1 MKRRAVLAMAG
12 AVVALTG
19 MPQRTSA
26 QPVSACTGNNCIQVS
41 VTPSTQNASPGGVAH
56 VGLMFKQ
63 APNDSQAGG
72 PDEIAALALTLSI
85 SGDASV
91 PLQLND
97 CGLNADGLPNAVI
110 PDALIS
116 NFKVVVE
123 NASCATGRT
132 HCLCPDSGSGITPD
146 NFINLVIYGPNPL
159 PTPGPN
165 PIDIPT
171 LPAGPQQLLTIDL
184 KAAGNASGNIPL
196 HIYNQVQD
204 SQHPPSTALLSVGDK
219 VAVDQTCVPV
229 AGQPPCSG
237 SATSQVAT
245 TDASVTVIPGTPT
258 CPVCGQS
265 CTGDCDCSGDV
276 TVNELISMVN
286 IALGNQPVSACP
298 AGDADCSGDIT
309 INEIIRAVGFAL
321 GSCPAS

>member
-1 MKRRAVLAMAG
+1 
-12 AVVALTG
+12 
-19 MPQRTSA
+19 
-26 QPVSACTGNNCIQVS
+26 
-41 VTPSTQNASPGGVAH
+41 
-56 VGLMFKQ
+56 MFKP

-85 SGDASV
+85 SGGASV

-97 CGLNADGLPNAVI
+97 CALNADGLPNAVI
-110 PDALIS
+110 PDASIS

-123 NASCATGRT
+123 NASCSTGRT

-171 LPAGPQQLLTIDL
+171 LPGGPPQLLTIDL
-184 KAAGNASGNIPL
+184 KVASNASGTIPL

-204 SQHPPSTALLSVGDK
+204 SSQHPPSTALLSVGDK

-245 TDASVTVIPGTPT
+245 TDASITIQGGG
-258 CPVCGQS
+258 CGAR
-265 CTGDCDCSGDV
+265 CTGDCDSSGDV
-276 TVNELISMVN
+276 TVNELITMVN
-286 IALGNQPVSACP
+286 IALGNQSVSACL
-298 AGDADCSGDIT
+298 AGDADCSVDIT

-321 GSCPAS
+321 GSCPAP